1 MGFHRL
7 AEMMDKQV
15 KYAELVK
22 ELRFQKK
29 MLACSIYPYERMY
42 HRYKIRKIKEQ
53 IKLLNKGG

>member
-1 MGFHRL
+1 
-7 AEMMDKQV
+7 MMDKQV